1 MRKLITSLLLLL
13 LTLSVYAKE
22 TLIFST
28 GEWAPYTSQK
38 DPNGRLMQNIVTE
51 AFKAVNVDVLY
62 KYYPWKRAYK
72 VVLDIEVDGSLA
84 WYKNSERDEL
94 FYYSSRPL
102 ANVKTVVFHLKSL
115 KFDWNDFED
124 LRKYKIGGNLGYT
137 STQVLL
143 DRNIEVDVVRSEE
156 QNFKKL
162 LLGRIDITPTSFFAG
177 YYLINKLF
185 SKEKAMLF
193 TNHTKQVVP
202 QNGLYFIV
210 PKKHPKAKELIN
222 MFNMGYDKLVKSGKY
237 EQIIDEFI
245 TK

>member
-1 MRKLITSLLLLL
+1 MGKLITSFLLIL
-13 LTLSVYAKE
+13 LTISLYSKE

-51 AFKAVNVDVLY
+51 AFKTENVDVLY

-72 VVLDIEVDGSLA
+72 VVLGMEVDGSLA
-84 WYKNSERDEL
+84 WYKNSEREEL
-94 FYYSSRPL
+94 FYYSTRPL
-102 ANVKTVVFHLKSL
+102 ANVKIVVFHLKSL
-115 KFDWNDFED
+115 DFKWDSFDD

-143 DRNIEVDVVRSEE
+143 DRNIEVEMVRSEE

-210 PKKHPKAKELIN
+210 PKKNPKAKELMN
-222 MFNMGYDKLVKSGKY
+222 MFNRGYNKLVKSGRY
-237 EQIIDEFI
+237 EEIIDEFI
-245 TK
+245 SK